1 MLLWYFW
8 QCSILG
14 NGKDRHMQCTWTCS
28 LESHVKRDRWLFRT
42 KDNDGPQVVSL
53 PHTFRTQEYRE
64 PFVTISG
71 SKTKTGKNGRLFL
84 YCLKK
89 KKSWLHPGKRQIL
102 ACFHKR
108 RPEAGFQRWQ
118 HVWHCVLRWWEGWPR
133 LWLRSWEGLFPS
145 WWGQYNPWQER
156 GSGSSSGM
164 EFSLTY
170 TRMHERMNSWDSR
183 HFLSLVG

>member
-71 SKTKTGKNGRLFL
+71 SKTKKGKNGRLFL

-89 KKSWLHPGKRQIL
+89 KKIMTSSWKEANPGLLSQEEARSRFSTL
-102 ACFHKR
+102 TACVALCTEMMGRMAPPVTQELR
-108 RPEAGFQRWQ
+108 RT
-118 HVWHCVLRWWEGWPR
+118 
-133 LWLRSWEGLFPS
+133 FP
-145 WWGQYNPWQER
+145 
-156 GSGSSSGM
+156 
-164 EFSLTY
+164 F
-170 TRMHERMNSWDSR
+170 
-183 HFLSLVG
+183 LVGTVQPLAGARQWQQQRDGVQSNIHQDAREDE